1 MNLHV
6 TSDSY
11 GLFPKQIA
19 MRIKRDGSSEK
30 NKMVNLGERSA
41 IQDEIIT
48 YISDSPESI
57 NNFIATIEKIDK
69 IIFHPY
75 NFLCYNFLQVILK
88 KYPNVQVYWA
98 FWSYDLYNLPHL
110 TLEHYEPFAKNY
122 VKEQRS
128 LLKRVKDLKI
138 VGSLVLKFCYATGI
152 KKNHTK
158 KLIDSFKDIN
168 FFCSFLP
175 SDFLFFEKVSSN
187 KRTKYLPF
195 AYLSLD
201 DIVPDPDNFEF
212 TPGNKI
218 MIGHSSSPSGNHYEI
233 IQRLG
238 EINPD
243 FSVFLPLAYGDE
255 NYGNLI
261 EKEAFKKF
269 KAPDVQRQKLDSVT
283 YSRKLTEVG
292 WAIINVKVQQGLG
305 NIIALIFM
313 GVKVF
318 LDEDSSTYKDFS
330 DWGIVV
336 FTVQHD
342 LNLFKL
348 SNKLSKREIEN
359 NRAIISNKCNS
370 ELVKQYWNNILF

>member
-11 GLFPKQIA
+11 GLFPKQVA
-19 MRIKRDGSSEK
+19 MRIKRDGDSKK
-30 NKMVNLGERSA
+30 NKMVNLGEKA
-41 IQDEIIT
+41 TIQDEIIT
-48 YISDSPESI
+48 YISASSESI
-57 NNFIATIEKIDK
+57 NNFISTIETLDK
-69 IIFHPY
+69 IVFHPY
-75 NFLCYNFLQVILK
+75 NFICYDFLQVVLK
-88 KYPNVQVYWA
+88 KYPGVQVYWA

-110 TLEHYEPFAKNY
+110 NFEHYKPFAKKY
-122 VKEQRS
+122 VNGQMS
-128 LLKRVKDLKI
+128 LLQKIKDLKV
-138 VGSLVLKFCYATGI
+138 VGSLALKFSYATGI
-152 KKNHTK
+152 KKNYIK
-158 KLIDSFKDIN
+158 KLVASFQHID

-187 KRTKYLPF
+187 KTTKYLPF

-201 DIVPDPDNFEF
+201 DIVPNPDNFGY

-233 IQRLG
+233 IQRLSK
-238 EINPD
+238 INPG
-243 FSVFLPLAYGDE
+243 FSIFIPLAYGDE
-255 NYGNLI
+255 NYGSLI
-261 EKEAFKKF
+261 EKEAIKKF
-269 KAPDVQRQKLDSVT
+269 ATVDVQRQKLDSAA
-283 YSRKLTEVG
+283 YSRKLAEVG

-330 DWGIVV
+330 GWGIVI

-342 LNLFKL
+342 LNSHNL
-348 SNKLSKREIEN
+348 SNKLSKEEIEN
-359 NRAIISNKCNS
+359 NRSIISEKCNP
-370 ELVKQYWNNILF
+370 ELVKQYWSAIFS